1 MVTRS
6 QPALLPARQ
15 SFDSDTSLRPKTGVQ
30 TEEMWRRKEKN
41 GETEFPSPSSS
52 EYHLPLSTRPKS
64 AGMSQFTARENRRLE
79 YRTDLQ
85 TLLSPKSGLDSGFT
99 SRLRSPTD
107 KDFQRVLD
115 RLQKL
120 QTGNIGNRRILLS
133 DSKDEELIMEPDEL
147 QFFKIRCLGRPC
159 PLKVTVEREKG
170 AILIYMS
177 RTITEP
183 AEGEAEAVYKKDEF
197 VLSDPGLRF
206 KTEFFYLAA
215 KALNQTIFTI
225 GLKYGKRGVS
235 QSEAN
240 LRARREAELEEDA
253 HLEELRK
260 LLKPKVFTYRDNF
273 IKRNIQVLSPSSSS
287 RKSLKF
293 KRKQA
298 EERRKAVLVRKQT
311 ALEAKRQRTFLVLHR
326 HELRMQAEEK
336 AREIMEL
343 IARKETYEKAWLTL
357 LFHQQGFDVLKGKF
371 ELRKAEIELAKRRNK
386 AAVLIQRFVRLQLS
400 GLDRTGLGLRASR
413 NGLLLYAR
421 LMFRPIR
428 RTAKVKIVKVIKAA
442 LKNSILP
449 MAASRM
455 LRRSNS

>member
-15 SFDSDTSLRPKTGVQ
+15 SIDSEAALRPKTGVQ
-30 TEEMWRRKEKN
+30 TEEMWRGKEKN
-41 GETEFPSPSSS
+41 GETEFPSPASS
-52 EYHLPLSTRPKS
+52 EYHLPLSIRPKS

-79 YRTDLQ
+79 YRSDLQ
-85 TLLSPKSGLDSGFT
+85 TMLSPKSGLESGST

-133 DSKDEELIMEPDEL
+133 DSKDEELIMEPDEI

-170 AILIYMS
+170 ALLIYMS

-183 AEGEAEAVYKKDEF
+183 TEGEAEAVYKKDEF
-197 VLSDPGLRF
+197 VISDPGLRF
-206 KTEFFYLAA
+206 KTEFFYLGA

-260 LLKPKVFTYRDNF
+260 LLKPKASTYRDNF
-273 IKRNIQVLSPSSSS
+273 IKRNIQVLSPTSS
-287 RKSLKF
+287 KSLKV

-311 ALEAKRQRTFLVLHR
+311 VIETKRQRTYLVLHR

-343 IARKETYEKAWLTL
+343 IARKETYEKAWLML
-357 LFHQQGFDVLKGKF
+357 LFHQQGIDVLNAQF
-371 ELRKAEIELAKRRNK
+371 VRRKAEIELARRRNK
-386 AAVLIQRFVRLQLS
+386 AAILIQRFVRQQLS

-413 NGLLLYAR
+413 NSLLLYAR

-428 RTAKVKIVKVIKAA
+428 RTAKVKIVRVLKAA

-455 LRRSNS
+455 LRRSNP